1 MLEVDNVAITTM
13 GLPSNEEGPRYNT
26 KPSGCFFD
34 FRTGLFLPNM
44 CISCVVD
51 EATGRIRTQAT
62 RKRNQMKKK
71 KNEGLSEVMKEK

>member
-1 MLEVDNVAITTM
+1 
-13 GLPSNEEGPRYNT
+13 
-26 KPSGCFFD
+26 
-34 FRTGLFLPNM
+34 M